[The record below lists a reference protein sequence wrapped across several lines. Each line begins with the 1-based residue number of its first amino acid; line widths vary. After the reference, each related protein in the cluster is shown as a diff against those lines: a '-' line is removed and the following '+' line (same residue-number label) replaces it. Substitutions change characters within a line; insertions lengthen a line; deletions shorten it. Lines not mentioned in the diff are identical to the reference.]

1 MAAQMGWAFQFA
13 PTGAFTLEANVI
25 FSSYASALAYA
36 QTNPTAVVGK
46 VISVDSGEEKGVYMI
61 EAIGESGSLKKVGSD
76 IDLSNYVTKDQL
88 TNIYTYK
95 GTVVDYNALLALT
108 NPAVGDVYNV
118 ESNVI
123 ITKDQDFE
131 TYPGG
136 TNWAWNGESWDALA
150 GSIDLSEYALKSEV
164 AALST
169 STTTSI
175 SGLQGQITELNTNLG
190 KKVSIQ
196 DNHSLISAE
205 KLALIDTNAADIQ
218 ALEDKDLDN
227 RLSTLEGMFKDG
239 ESNID
244 LSQITATLSEHTTQI
259 NNKADKLVVE
269 ELSDTVSDHGTRLAS
284 VEANNATQTTNIS
297 NLSTKVSGLET
308 SHGEAISG
316 LTTTVEGHTTEIGNI
331 KSSISGLAVKSV
343 KADEKV
349 LAADS
354 NGALSTT
361 IKLAY
366 DSDNKKIQLKG
377 ISDAV
382 IDELDA
388 TVFVKDGMLDKAEYD
403 VTNKKIRLT
412 WNTDAS
418 EKDIMEIPMESLV
431 DTYTAGSGLVVTEN
445 KFSVK
450 LDTNSN
456 NKLTVSDNGLLV
468 DISSD
473 IAALESTMDSKIES
487 AFTWI
492 EVPNV
497 SE

>member
-1 MAAQMGWAFQFA
+1 MGWAFQFA

-25 FSSYASALAYA
+25 FSTYALALAYA
-36 QTNPTAVVGK
+36 KTDPTAVVGK

-88 TNIYTYK
+88 TSIYTYK
-95 GTVVDYNALLALT
+95 GNVANYEALEAIQS
-108 NPAVGDVYNV
+108 PAVGDVYNV
-118 ESNVI
+118 ESDVVI
-123 ITKDQDFE
+123 EKELDSE
-131 TYPGG
+131 TYLAG
-136 TNWAWNGESWDALA
+136 TNWVWNGESWDALA
-150 GSIDLSEYALKSEV
+150 GAIDLSGYALKSEV
-164 AALST
+164 ETLNT
-169 STTTSI
+169 NTTTSI
-175 SGLQGQITELNTNLG
+175 SGLQGQITELSTSIN
-190 KKVSIQ
+190 KKVDAQ

-259 NNKADKLVVE
+259 GNKADKSVVE
-269 ELSDTVSDHGTRLAS
+269 ELSGTVSDHGTRLAT
-284 VEANNATQTTNIS
+284 VEANNATQTTDIS

-308 SHGEAISG
+308 SHGNAISG

-403 VTNKKIRLT
+403 VTNNKIVLT
-412 WNTDAS
+412 WNTDAG
-418 EKDIMEIPMESLV
+418 KNTMDIPMESLV

-445 KFSVK
+445 EFSVK

-456 NKLTVSDNGLLV
+456 NKLTVSDSGLLV

-473 IAALESTMDSKIES
+473 IAALESTMDTKIS
-487 AFTWI
+487 DAFTWI
-492 EVPNV
+492 NVEVT
-497 SE
+497 E

>member
-1 MAAQMGWAFQFA
+1 MGWAFQFA

-25 FSSYASALAYA
+25 FSTYALALAYA
-36 QTNPTAVVGK
+36 KTDPTAVVGK

-136 TNWAWNGESWDALA
+136 TNWVWNGTSWDALA
-150 GSIDLSEYALKSEV
+150 GSIDLSGYALKTEV
-164 AALST
+164 ETLST
-169 STTTSI
+169 NTTTSI
-175 SGLQGQITELNTNLG
+175 SGLQGQITELSTSIN
-190 KKVSIQ
+190 KKVDAQ

-259 NNKADKLVVE
+259 GNKADKSVVE
-269 ELSDTVSDHGTRLAS
+269 ELSSTVSDHGTRLAT
-284 VEANNATQTTNIS
+284 VEANNATQTTDIS

-308 SHGEAISG
+308 SHGNAISG

-403 VTNKKIRLT
+403 VTNNKIVLT
-412 WNTDAS
+412 WNTDAG
-418 EKDIMEIPMESLV
+418 KNTMDIPMESLV

-445 KFSVK
+445 EFSVK

-456 NKLTVSDNGLLV
+456 NKLTVSDSGLLV

-473 IAALESTMDSKIES
+473 IAALKSTMDTKIS
-487 AFTWI
+487 DAFTWI
-492 EVPNV
+492 NVEVT
-497 SE
+497 E